1 MLPSL
6 RELGLLS
13 ARYAAEEEEEE
24 TASRGRETTLS
35 PMTTGSASLPESP
48 ELSSTASGTQDAVPP
63 VAGAAWD
70 ASWSLP
76 STTSCERLRALGL
89 LPLPQGFHVV
99 TAPAQLLAA
108 AAAERQA
115 QQQQQ
120 QQQQQQGVGVA
131 NPRHELFSSIAAAR
145 LRKSFHKRRPAHVDK
160 SMLVCH
166 FCGRKETPEWR
177 KGPSG
182 PATLCNA
189 CGLQWAKKQKAQ
201 RRSAGAAAVPA
212 AAHKLAQLSTAA
224 AVAAAAATSTCTL

>member
-13 ARYAAEEEEEE
+13 ARYAEEEEE
-24 TASRGRETTLS
+24 TAPCGRETTLS
-35 PMTTGSASLPESP
+35 PMTTGTASLPESP
-48 ELSSTASGTQDAVPP
+48 EISSTTSGTQEAVPP
-63 VAGAAWD
+63 VAGTAWD
-70 ASWSLP
+70 ATWSAP
-76 STTSCERLRALGL
+76 SSTSSERLRALGL
-89 LPLPQGFHVV
+89 LPLPKGFQTV

-108 AAAERQA
+108 AAAAEKQQS
-115 QQQQQ
+115 QQQQV
-120 QQQQQQGVGVA
+120 GGVA

-201 RRSAGAAAVPA
+201 RRSECVGAAPHA
-212 AAHKLAQLSTAA
+212 ATVAHKLVQLSTAA
-224 AVAAAAATSTCTL
+224 AAVAAASAATNTCTL